1 MNIKELQYFKVVC
14 EQKSITKAA
23 SVLYMT
29 PQGLSKVMKN
39 IEAQLEASLLIRTGA
54 GVHLTESGKY
64 GLFRGGLG
72 GEVLKFH
79 VHGAVSD

>member
-54 GVHLTESGKY
+54 GVQLTESGKY
-64 GLFRGGLG
+64 LYERLP
-72 GEVLKFH
+72 ELLE
-79 VHGAVSD
+79 S